1 MVSFPSLGSAIPH
14 PPPRL
19 ALEGVF
25 AFSQVMG
32 EGSRLD
38 PEAPNPAL
46 TLLPEAQSSQK
57 TQMKGKL
64 GEGSR
69 LGETTLVAGPLAGVR
84 LQDTEE
90 IY

>member
-1 MVSFPSLGSAIPH
+1 M
-14 PPPRL
+14 
-19 ALEGVF
+19 
-25 AFSQVMG
+25 
-32 EGSRLD
+32 LD

-46 TLLPEAQSSQK
+46 TLLPEAQK

>member
-1 MVSFPSLGSAIPH
+1 M
-14 PPPRL
+14 
-19 ALEGVF
+19 
-25 AFSQVMG
+25 
-32 EGSRLD
+32 D
-38 PEAPNPAL
+38 PEAPNPSL
-46 TLLPEAQSSQK
+46 TSLPEAQTSQK

-64 GEGSR
+64 GEGFR

>member
-1 MVSFPSLGSAIPH
+1 MV
-14 PPPRL
+14 
-19 ALEGVF
+19 
-25 AFSQVMG
+25 
-32 EGSRLD
+32 D
-38 PEAPNPAL
+38 PEAPNPSL
-46 TLLPEAQSSQK
+46 TLLPEAQTSWK

-84 LQDTEE
+84 LQETEE